1 MNLEEGEVFHSQ
13 CVLTLNLS
21 HATFLL
27 FILTFILS
35 LSDTKQNTINILE
48 LKMFAGTLLKQE
60 KEFGFLR
67 WRLVSLHMAALIFLY
82 YQKPIKN

>member
-21 HATFLL
+21 HATFLV

-48 LKMFAGTLLKQE
+48 LKMFAGALLKQK

-67 WRLVSLHMAALIFLY
+67 WRTCFLAYGCLNFLVLSKTY
-82 YQKPIKN
+82 